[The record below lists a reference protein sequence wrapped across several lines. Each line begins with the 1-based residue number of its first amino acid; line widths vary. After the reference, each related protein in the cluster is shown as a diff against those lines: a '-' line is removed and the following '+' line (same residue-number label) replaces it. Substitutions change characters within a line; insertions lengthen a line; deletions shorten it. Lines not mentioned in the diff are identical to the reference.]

1 MPLFDKTGDI
11 TEFNWNKKIGDLVA
25 DKADLTPEQLVTSD
39 GNTGN
44 QSLLPDNQVPQK
56 NLTKKLDD
64 ITEFNWNKK
73 IGDLVAD
80 KADLTPEQLVTSD
93 GKTGNQSLLSDNQIP
108 QKSLAKKF
116 DEEIDYD
123 NMGPDGLSIND
134 LRGDNNFGFDH
145 PFVLKKIG
153 DEFPKGIFVDNGIA
167 AQVLQSVDHLQRIT
181 KATLTPRGIL
191 WNIKQLVLQRQNSMP
206 DTRGKITTP
215 LASTLGS
222 AVHTPLGPVRLSR
235 MDNDF
240 NPFNEPKKY
249 GDDSSGWDVKDDTKL
264 KRIYDDQ
271 VSFNTPNQDTGTG
284 VFNNIKNFL
293 KDSLN
298 GDRDAFQNPQPDLR
312 NQTGIYAAQQVI
324 NNPSSFE
331 TGIGNSNVLSKASN
345 TDNSSKFLPGSTG
358 KIKGAGRENRLQ
370 DTSLYSIGSS
380 NQLQVS
386 YGGTYGEIK
395 ARNLPKDF
403 IKFRIRDAVNGKW
416 LIFPAH
422 LGSVTDTVSPEYTQ
436 ERYIGRPD
444 AVHIYS
450 GTNRAVSFDFK
461 VAAFTKQEIPIIQE
475 KMNYLV
481 GLAYP
486 TFKPLSDD
494 TEMRPV
500 TPYVYLTIGDM
511 FNNTPGYFSSI
522 TLTVEENAVWELD
535 DGYQIPQFFN
545 VSCEFTYIGKYLP
558 QTIGKH
564 YEVPHLKD
572 SGVGVDKFG
581 TFGNKDPKAKANLR
595 PSVTSGV
602 MSKPVMERFHDK
614 K

>member
-1 MPLFDKTGDI
+1 MALFDKTGDI
-11 TEFNWNKKIGDLVA
+11 TEFDWNKKVGDLKPDD
-25 DKADLTPEQLVTSD
+25 DKGLAGMTPPLSNESTEEEKGLVR
-39 GNTGN
+39 
-44 QSLLPDNQVPQK
+44 
-56 NLTKKLDD
+56 
-64 ITEFNWNKK
+64 IFN
-73 IGDLVAD
+73 
-80 KADLTPEQLVTSD
+80 
-93 GKTGNQSLLSDNQIP
+93 
-108 QKSLAKKF
+108 
-116 DEEIDYD
+116 EEIDYD

-134 LRGDNNFGFDH
+134 LKGDSSFGFDH

-249 GDDSSGWDVKDDTKL
+249 GDGSSGWDVDDDTKL

-271 VSFNTPNQDTGTG
+271 VTETVEGGDSGTG

-312 NQTGIYAAQQVI
+312 NQTGIKEPKKV
-324 NNPSSFE
+324 NNPSE
-331 TGIGNSNVLSKASN
+331 IGTGIGNSNVFNA
-345 TDNSSKFLPGSTG
+345 TG
-358 KIKGAGRENRLQ
+358 KTESKKLLDGSSGFIKGAGKAKTE
-370 DTSLYSIGSS
+370 TSLYNVGVS

-416 LIFPAH
+416 LVFPAH

-450 GTNRAVSFDFK
+450 GTNRTVSFDFK

-486 TFKPLSDD
+486 TFKPLSGD

-595 PSVTSGV
+595 PPVTSGV
-602 MSKPVMERFHDK
+602 MSKSVMKKYHDK
-614 K
+614 NNG